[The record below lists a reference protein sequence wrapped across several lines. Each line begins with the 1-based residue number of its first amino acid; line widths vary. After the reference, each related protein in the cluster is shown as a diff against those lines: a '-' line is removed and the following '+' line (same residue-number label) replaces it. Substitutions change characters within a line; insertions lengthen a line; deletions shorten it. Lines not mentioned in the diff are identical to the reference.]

1 VKTNANVFAWTFGP
15 SGFRLL
21 RALLQPSRLRPGND
35 PLRNFS
41 VLAGSRATSDG
52 NTFLG
57 IFLKHRQFSAQN
69 KFVLQHVFKKWNGR
83 NIIQATCYCL
93 RRLAEKCLDEYG
105 GEVTS

>member
-1 VKTNANVFAWTFGP
+1 MTHLYIVQRWQ
-15 SGFRLL
+15 FREQLL
-21 RALLQPSRLRPGND
+21 MVTLW
-35 PLRNFS
+35 
-41 VLAGSRATSDG
+41 
-52 NTFLG
+52 G
-57 IFLKHRQFSAQN
+57 IFPKHKQFSAQN